1 MIPAPDDPIA
11 PFMAEQNP
19 DVLDAIRTELD
30 ALDEQL
36 VQLINR
42 RATLAQRIGTAKA
55 EQGLRVYAPDR
66 ERQVLDRIAKLN
78 PGPTTDHSLRA
89 IYREL
94 MSASLALE
102 RTPRIAVLGPAGTFS
117 HLAARKKFGMS
128 VEFEL
133 LSTIRSVFDEV
144 QRGHAEFGMVPV
156 ENSLAGGIG
165 ETLDTLIEREVQVC
179 GEVHLAIHH
188 HLIGRCTLEEVATVY
203 SKPEVFAQCQKWLD
217 ATGLH
222 AKVVPAAS
230 TSVAAERASSEDNA
244 AAIAS
249 ELAAEVF
256 RLNRIAEFIE
266 DEPDNVTRFLI
277 LGTVAPKPTGA
288 DKTSILFGA
297 GHQPGALAA
306 VLDVFRQ
313 AGLNM
318 TRIESRPDRRKRW
331 DYYFFVDLEGHAAE
345 EPLAGA
351 LKEAADRCRL
361 WKLLGSYPQATGV
374 V

>member
-1 MIPAPDDPIA
+1 MPDNQD
-11 PFMAEQNP
+11 NP
-19 DVLDAIRTELD
+19 LQAVRQELD
-30 ALDEQL
+30 SVDEEL
-36 VQLINR
+36 VKLVNR
-42 RATLAQRIGTAKA
+42 RAELARRIGQTKA
-55 EQGLRVYAPDR
+55 AAGLRVYAPDR
-66 ERQVLDRIAKLN
+66 ERQVLDRVTKLN
-78 PGPTTDHSLRA
+78 AGPTSDRSLRA

-117 HLAARKKFGMS
+117 HLAARRKFGMS

-133 LSTIRSVFDEV
+133 LSTIRAVFDEV
-144 QRGHAEFGMVPV
+144 LRGHAEFGLVPV
-156 ENSLAGGIG
+156 ENSLVGGIG
-165 ETLDTLIEREVQVC
+165 ETLDTLIDRDVQVC

-188 HLIGRCTLEEVATVY
+188 HLLGHGPLDEVTKVY

-222 AKVVPAAS
+222 AKVVPISSTAA
-230 TSVAAERASSEDNA
+230 AAKRAADEPDV

-256 RLNRIAEFIE
+256 GLSRIAEFVE

-277 LGTVAPKPTGA
+277 IGTASLKPTGA

-297 GHQPGALAA
+297 GHQPGALAS
-306 VLDVFRQ
+306 VLEVFSR

-318 TRIESRPDRRKRW
+318 TRIESRPNRRKRW
-331 DYYFFVDLEGHAAE
+331 DYYFFVDLEGHASE
-345 EPLAGA
+345 EPMATALAD
-351 LKEAADRCRL
+351 AAHRCGF
-361 WKLLGSYPQATGV
+361 WKLMGAYPQATDV

>member
-1 MIPAPDDPIA
+1 
-11 PFMAEQNP
+11 MADKN
-19 DVLDAIRTELD
+19 DD
-30 ALDEQL
+30 ALDLIRAELDSLDERL

-42 RATLAQRIGTAKA
+42 RATLAQRVGQTKAK
-55 EQGLRVYAPDR
+55 QGLRVYAPDR
-66 ERQVLDRIAKLN
+66 ERQVLDRVSQLN

-117 HLAARKKFGMS
+117 HLAARRKFGMS

-133 LSTIRSVFDEV
+133 LSTIRAVFDEV
-144 QRGHAEFGMVPV
+144 LRGHAEFGLVPV

-165 ETLDTLIEREVQVC
+165 ETLDTLIDRDAHVC
-179 GEVHLAIHH
+179 GEVYLAIHH
-188 HLIGRCTLEEVATVY
+188 HLLGNGPLEEVTKVY

-230 TSVAAERASSEDNA
+230 TGAAAQRAATEPGA
-244 AAIAS
+244 AAIAG
-249 ELAAEVF
+249 ELAAEIF
-256 RLNRIAEFIE
+256 GLSRIAEFIE

-277 LGTVAPKPTGA
+277 IGTAPLKPTGA

-297 GHQPGALAA
+297 GHQPGALAS

-313 AGLNM
+313 AGVNM

-331 DYYFFVDLEGHAAE
+331 DYYFFVDLEGHAGQ
-345 EPLAGA
+345 EPLTTA
-351 LKEAADRCRL
+351 LPAAAHRCRF
-361 WKLLGSYPQATGV
+361 WKWLGSYPQSTDVA
-374 V
+374 